1 MTRERRKTNRL
12 PIDVRISLKAV
23 EIGSQKGINDLSVDV
38 VNISR
43 GGIAFLSTAK
53 LAMNTYFDTTITL
66 WTKEKIDT
74 VIEIVRME
82 DAGDDGTLYGC
93 RFIGLQSSEQLKIQ
107 IYEMVSEIEKQ
118 GL

>member
-1 MTRERRKTNRL
+1 
-12 PIDVRISLKAV
+12 
-23 EIGSQKGINDLSVDV
+23 

-43 GGIAFLSTAK
+43 GGIAFLSAAK
-53 LAMNTYFDTTITL
+53 LEMNTYFDTTITL
-66 WTKEKIDT
+66 WTKEKIHT
-74 VIEIVRME
+74 VVEIVRME
-82 DAGDDGTLYGC
+82 DAGNDGTLYGC

>member
-1 MTRERRKTNRL
+1 MTQERRKTNRL
-12 PIDVRISLKAV
+12 PIDVKISLKAV
-23 EIGSQKGINDLSVDV
+23 GIGSQGEVNDLSVDV

-43 GGIAFLSTAK
+43 GGIAFVSSAK
-53 LAMNTYFDTTITL
+53 LSMNTYFDTTITL

-74 VIEIVRME
+74 VVEIMRME
-82 DAGDDGTLYGC
+82 DVGDDGTLYGC